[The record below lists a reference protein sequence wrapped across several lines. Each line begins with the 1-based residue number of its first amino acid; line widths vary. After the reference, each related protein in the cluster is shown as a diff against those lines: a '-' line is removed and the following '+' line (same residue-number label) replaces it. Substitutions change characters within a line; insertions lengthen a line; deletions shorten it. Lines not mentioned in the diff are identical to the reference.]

1 MHPTGNK
8 TLSAQLDNGRVI
20 LSCRRGTA
28 DDVTFYVRRENEP
41 EFTPLD
47 DDGERVVD
55 DRPKLYADRPEVRRY
70 FAMLLYG
77 GEETRMKSNEVV
89 LTVP

>member
-8 TLSAQLDNGRVI
+8 TLQAKVDNGRVI

-28 DDVTFYVRRENEP
+28 DDVTFYVRRETEP

-47 DDGERVVD
+47 EDGERVVD
-55 DRPKLYADRPEVRRY
+55 DRPKLIAGRPEVRRY
-70 FAMLLYG
+70 FAMLVYG
-77 GEETRMKSNEVV
+77 GDETRMKSNEVV

>member
-8 TLSAQLDNGRVI
+8 TLQAQVDNGRVI
-20 LSCRRGTA
+20 LSCPRGTA
-28 DDVTFYVRRENEP
+28 DDVTFYVRRETEP
-41 EFTPLD
+41 DFTPLD
-47 DDGERVVD
+47 EEGERVVD
-55 DRPKLYADRPEVRRY
+55 DRPKLIPGRPEVRRY

-77 GEETRMKSNEVV
+77 GDETRMKSNEVV